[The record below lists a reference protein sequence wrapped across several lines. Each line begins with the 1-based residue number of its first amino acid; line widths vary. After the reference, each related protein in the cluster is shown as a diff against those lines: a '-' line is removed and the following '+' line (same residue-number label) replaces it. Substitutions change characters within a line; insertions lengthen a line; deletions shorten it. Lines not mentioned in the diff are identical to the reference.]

1 MGVAYE
7 GHMARSCSTCHG
19 HWMHPEKSYAVLGTR
34 SKSLEGGN
42 GKAPSCLY
50 NGIYLLKM
58 SNRLRRANNRKVEK
72 SGKSD
77 WFLFVCS
84 YFSKHKTLAFIWRSV
99 TDNIMKVVYIIS
111 KPILKCQNSQYKYET
126 SQIKY
131 QIVNVIAKSET
142 IYIKTHAT
150 NI

>member
-1 MGVAYE
+1 
-7 GHMARSCSTCHG
+7 
-19 HWMHPEKSYAVLGTR
+19 
-34 SKSLEGGN
+34 
-42 GKAPSCLY
+42 
-50 NGIYLLKM
+50 
-58 SNRLRRANNRKVEK
+58 
-72 SGKSD
+72 
-77 WFLFVCS
+77 
-84 YFSKHKTLAFIWRSV
+84 
-99 TDNIMKVVYIIS
+99 MKVVYIIS